1 MATVDVIGLKSHNI
15 SRLDSLH
22 AAAAAAAAALAGDD
36 RDSDANDVVAL
47 MRDRIHTQYRG
58 VAGLTTQSL

>member
-22 AAAAAAAAALAGDD
+22 AAAALAGDD

-47 MRDRIHTQYRG
+47 IRDRIHTQYRG